1 MNVKVFNLISRVNEK
16 NFLVQNDSLSESVC
30 KSKEKWS
37 HNVGVKVK
45 KYMIGVLANMIICRI
60 LACVIVNAIKHVF
73 TC

>member
-1 MNVKVFNLISRVNEK
+1 MKKKFLFKMIRV
-16 NFLVQNDSLSESVC
+16 SESVC

-37 HNVGVKVK
+37 HNVGVKAK

-73 TC
+73 RR